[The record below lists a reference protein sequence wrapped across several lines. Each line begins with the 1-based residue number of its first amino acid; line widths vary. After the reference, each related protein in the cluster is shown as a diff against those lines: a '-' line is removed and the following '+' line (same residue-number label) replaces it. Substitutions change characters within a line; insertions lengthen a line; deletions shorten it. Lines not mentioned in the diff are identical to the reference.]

1 MLRHGLPGPMHQTI
15 ARRPSA
21 PLLALVVTA
30 LLSAC
35 STGGL
40 RGTSVELHKAPAIKG
55 TLHLFRRVREIEHT
69 VITVRDGKVVRTGDS
84 EMLLR
89 ARDFPEK
96 TISLAEEVFGGT
108 HTVGDTVETDATACQ
123 PLAISPHGINV
134 ACLRIDG
141 MGTLTLFRLANPD
154 KTQRNMKFTVGT
166 YSTQMMG
173 FLSDNLLAVVVD
185 DDSCPFYRRA
195 DGQYAD
201 EPQARFLVINM
212 RGVVQKSG
220 HCVHGVVVGDNK
232 VAYLSH
238 DLSGNATY
246 SLNGRD
252 WLVGY
257 PTTFDGSGQLLF
269 IDGNNLLDQRGRL
282 IASNVDGAYWTK

>member
-1 MLRHGLPGPMHQTI
+1 MHETR
-15 ARRPSA
+15 AMRPLA
-21 PLLALVVTA
+21 PLMALVATGV
-30 LLSAC
+30 LSAC
-35 STGGL
+35 SPAKLNGN
-40 RGTSVELHKAPAIKG
+40 VELHKAPAIKG

-69 VITVRDGKVVRTGDS
+69 VINVRDGRVVPTGDVES
-84 EMLLR
+84 IVR

-96 TISLAEEVFGGT
+96 AISVADQFFGGN
-108 HTVGDTVETDATACQ
+108 HTVGGTVETDATACQ

-134 ACLRIDG
+134 ACLRSDG
-141 MGTLTLFRLANPD
+141 MGTLTLFRLANPN

-201 EPQARFLVINM
+201 EPQARLVVINM

-220 HCVHGVVVGDNK
+220 PCVHGVVVGDNE

-238 DLSGNATY
+238 DAWGNATY
-246 SLNGRD
+246 SLNGRG
-252 WLVGY
+252 WLAGY

-269 IDGNNLLDQRGRL
+269 MDGNNLLDHRGRL
-282 IASNVDGAYWTK
+282 IASNVDYAYWTK